1 MFTEATPNS
10 MYNRG
15 TTAHVLKKKDQLGAV
30 PFQKATDQTRALES
44 MHLGQHSYCHIP
56 DANVV
61 TKMEN

>member
-1 MFTEATPNS
+1 MFTEAPPNI

-15 TTAHVLKKKDQLGAV
+15 TTAHVLKKKEPHGAV

-44 MHLGQHSYCHIP
+44 MHLGQYSYCHIP
-56 DANVV
+56 DVNVV